1 MKFYIWSTA
10 FLCNSLLFIAGA
22 QSQDILKTAGIY
34 EFPINAGFSYAPD
47 RSFGENYIFEHP
59 GKNISIY
66 LIKEPLPVNGKS
78 MLNKELYESL
88 VSLYN
93 LAFYQEKGKS
103 SSYRQKFLSS
113 KKANF
118 SRYGRVKE
126 LKSNEKVYLLFYTV
140 DNLLY
145 RIMILA
151 ETGKNDPP
159 QEAKD
164 FLESVKLAG

>member
-1 MKFYIWSTA
+1 MRFFIWSTS
-10 FLCNSLLFIAGA
+10 FMWMLLLFIAGVEA
-22 QSQDILKTAGIY
+22 QVMPKTVGIY
-34 EFPINAGFSYAPD
+34 DFPLNTGFSYASD
-47 RSFGENYIFEHP
+47 RSFGENYVFEHP
-59 GKNISIY
+59 QKNISIY
-66 LIKEPLPVNGKS
+66 LIKEPIPVNGKS
-78 MLNKELYESL
+78 TLNTNLYDSL
-88 VSLYN
+88 LSFYN

-118 SRYGRVKE
+118 SRYGRIKE
-126 LKSNEKVYLLFYTV
+126 LKSNEKVYLLFYTI

-151 ETGKNDPP
+151 ETGKKDPP
-159 QEAKD
+159 MEAKE